1 MHAQIN
7 TERTEVT
14 NQSRQCYNY
23 SSFFLL
29 DEHKERF
36 FSLHAH
42 ILFPPLTAQLGR
54 LTLIAPES
62 CGSTSA
68 SHPAIIVYVGV
79 GRLEKKEGFAAYG
92 KALYCVSG
100 AEDVWMKPGVV
111 APSSG
116 LTVKG
121 K

>member
-7 TERTEVT
+7 TESTEVT

-29 DEHKERF
+29 DEHKEGF

-42 ILFPPLTAQLGR
+42 ILFLPLTAQLGR

-68 SHPAIIVYVGV
+68 SHPAIIVSVGV